1 MIYSSQYANAC
12 TYVCQGD
19 DATTKYT
26 EAPHLANIPKISLPL
41 KQHSYICPIAKK
53 RLCYPQIDMRQFMCH
68 SQKLSEQMLFHRQ
81 LLW

>member
-41 KQHSYICPIAKK
+41 KQHSFTFAQQRRKDCVTRK
-53 RLCYPQIDMRQFMCH
+53 
-68 SQKLSEQMLFHRQ
+68 
-81 LLW
+81 